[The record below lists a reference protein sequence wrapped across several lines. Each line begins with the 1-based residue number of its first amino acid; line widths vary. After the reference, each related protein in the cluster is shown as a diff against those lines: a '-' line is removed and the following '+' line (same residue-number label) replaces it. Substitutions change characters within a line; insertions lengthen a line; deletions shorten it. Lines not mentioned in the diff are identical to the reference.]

1 MSTAKLLNST
11 TENGKKFFLQFGG
24 QGSPYLKEV
33 SKLYKEEPLLKEFF
47 EVAFATLNK
56 IENEVGKSDILIS
69 EGLDLKSWIENPDS
83 APSDDYQIRGSV
95 SVAMIFITQA
105 ANYHLMTLKGFPV
118 DKLTAATAGVTG
130 HSQGIIGGALAA
142 VAKDGKDFYKT
153 FADFLSFT
161 FYLGYR
167 AQEKYPIFE
176 VEKAVIDGNAEIGDK
191 NPSPMVAVIGYSK
204 EELEAR
210 VDAANK
216 DLSLSGQDKLS
227 ISLYNTPDSMI
238 ISAKPSSLLAFRKK
252 YKSEMDE
259 RKAKFV
265 YLRTTAPFHCPF
277 MEGTWEKFEVDLKTK
292 VHFPYTV
299 ADLKLPL
306 HSIFDG
312 RQIGASENLA
322 EVLFK
327 EIVIKAL
334 HWDKAVGALFTNA
347 SIATVIDCGPS
358 VVTSKLT
365 GGQLTSKNLTTQVLC
380 LSNNKDLKVI
390 FEA

>member
-1 MSTAKLLNST
+1 
-11 TENGKKFFLQFGG
+11 
-24 QGSPYLKEV
+24 
-33 SKLYKEEPLLKEFF
+33 
-47 EVAFATLNK
+47 
-56 IENEVGKSDILIS
+56 
-69 EGLDLKSWIENPDS
+69 
-83 APSDDYQIRGSV
+83 
-95 SVAMIFITQA
+95 MIFITQA

-142 VAKDGKDFYKT
+142 LAKDGKDFYKT

-306 HSIFDG
+306 HSIYDG
-312 RQIGASENLA
+312 RQIGSSENLA

>member
-1 MSTAKLLNST
+1 MSIAKLLNDT
-11 TENGKKFFLQFGG
+11 TANGKKFFLQFGG

-56 IENEVGKSDILIS
+56 IESDVGKSDILIA

-118 DKLTAATAGVTG
+118 DELTAATAGVTG
-130 HSQGIIGGALAA
+130 HSQGIIAAALAS

-167 AQEKYPIFE
+167 AQEKYSIFE
-176 VEKAVIDGNAEIGDK
+176 VEKAVLEGNAEIGDK
-191 NPSPMVAVIGYSK
+191 NPAPMVAVIGYSK
-204 EELEAR
+204 EELESR
-210 VDAANK
+210 VSAANN
-216 DLSLSGQDKLS
+216 DLSLTEQDKLN

-252 YKSEMDE
+252 YKAEMDE

-292 VHFPYTV
+292 IHFPYTV

-306 HSIFDG
+306 YSIYDG
-312 RQIGASENLA
+312 RAIGASENLA

-334 HWDKAVGALFTNA
+334 HWDKAVGALFTDS

-358 VVTSKLT
+358 AVTSKLT
-365 GGQLTSKNLTTQVLC
+365 GGQLTAKSLTTQVLC

>member
-167 AQEKYPIFE
+167 AQEKYPILE
-176 VEKAVIDGNAEIGDK
+176 VEKAVLDGNAEIGDK

>member
-1 MSTAKLLNST
+1 MSTAKLLNT
-11 TENGKKFFLQFGG
+11 TIGNGKKFFLQFGG

-47 EVAFATLNK
+47 EVAFKTLNQLEK
-56 IENEVGKSDILIS
+56 EVGRSDILIS
-69 EGLDLKSWIENPDS
+69 EGLDLKSWIENPES
-83 APSDDYQIRGSV
+83 APSEDYQIRGSV
-95 SVAMIFITQA
+95 SVAMIFITQV
-105 ANYHLMTLKGFPV
+105 ANYHLLTLKGFPV
-118 DKLTAATAGVTG
+118 DQLTAHTAGVTG

-142 VAKDGKDFYKT
+142 VAKSGSDFYKA
-153 FADFLSFT
+153 FEDFLKFA

-167 AQEKYPIFE
+167 AQEMYPVFE
-176 VEKAVIDGNAEIGDK
+176 VEKAVLDGNAEVGDK

-216 DLSLSGQDKLS
+216 DLSLTGQDKLS

-238 ISAKPSSLLAFRKK
+238 ISAKPSSLLGFRKK
-252 YKSEMDE
+252 NKAEMDE

-265 YLRTTAPFHCPF
+265 YLRTTAPFHCPY
-277 MEGTWEKFEVDLKTK
+277 MEGSWEKFEVDLKTK
-292 VHFPYTV
+292 VHFPYNV
-299 ADLKLPL
+299 SDLKLPL

-312 RQIGASENLA
+312 RKIGASENLA

-334 HWDKAVGALFTNA
+334 HWDKAVGALFTDS
-347 SIATVIDCGPS
+347 SIATVIDFGPS
-358 VVTSKLT
+358 AVTSKLT
-365 GGQLTSKNLTTQVLC
+365 GGQLSAKNLTTQVLC

>member
-1 MSTAKLLNST
+1 MSIAKLLNDT
-11 TENGKKFFLQFGG
+11 TANGKKFFLQFGG

-56 IENEVGKSDILIS
+56 IESEVGKSDILIA
-69 EGLDLKSWIENPDS
+69 EGLDLKSWIENSDS

-105 ANYHLMTLKGFPV
+105 ANYHLLTLKGFPL

-130 HSQGIIGGALAA
+130 HSQGIIGAA
-142 VAKDGKDFYKT
+142 MASVAKDGKDFYKT

-167 AQEKYPIFE
+167 AQEKYSIFE
-176 VEKAVIDGNAEIGDK
+176 VEKAVLEGNAEVGDK

-204 EELEAR
+204 EELESR

-216 DLSLSGQDKLS
+216 DLSLIGQDKLS

-252 YKSEMDE
+252 YKTEMDE

-292 VHFPYTV
+292 IHFPYTV

-306 HSIFDG
+306 YSIYDG
-312 RQIGASENLA
+312 RQIGSSENLA

-334 HWDKAVGALFTNA
+334 HWNKAVGVLFTDSN
-347 SIATVIDCGPS
+347 IATVIDCGPS
-358 VVTSKLT
+358 AVTSKLT
-365 GGQLTSKNLTTQVLC
+365 GGQLTSQNLTTQVLC

>member
-1 MSTAKLLNST
+1 MSIAKLLNDTSA
-11 TENGKKFFLQFGG
+11 NGKKFFLQFGG

-56 IENEVGKSDILIS
+56 IESDVGKSDILIA
-69 EGLDLKSWIENPDS
+69 EGLDLKSWIENPET

-118 DKLTAATAGVTG
+118 DKFTAATAGVTG
-130 HSQGIIGGALAA
+130 HSQGIIGAALAA
-142 VAKDGKDFYKT
+142 VAKEGKDFYTT
-153 FADFLSFT
+153 FAEFLLFT

-167 AQEKYPIFE
+167 AQEKYSIFE
-176 VEKAVIDGNAEIGDK
+176 VEKSILDGNAEIGDK
-191 NPSPMVAVIGYSK
+191 NPAPMVAVIGYSK
-204 EELEAR
+204 DELESR

-216 DLSLSGQDKLS
+216 DLSLTGQDKLN

-238 ISAKPSSLLAFRKK
+238 ISAKPSSLFAFRKK

-292 VHFPYTV
+292 VQFPYTV

-306 HSIFDG
+306 YSIFDG
-312 RQIGASENLA
+312 RAIGSSENLA

-327 EIVIKAL
+327 EIVIKPL
-334 HWDKAVGALFTNA
+334 HWDKAVGSLFTN
-347 SIATVIDCGPS
+347 SDIATVIDCGPS
-358 VVTSKLT
+358 VVTAKLT
-365 GGQLTSKNLTTQVLC
+365 GGQLTAKSLTTQVLS